1 MQTRQLRWRERQGLG
16 RRQFYL
22 REIWRFEY
30 TPEEGIRGLMLGEIL
45 GTSMGDIWA
54 EEVLWR
60 FLLLRELCFES
71 PSLCGVVVRG
81 DCISGDIIVFL
92 GVEFAESLGVLA
104 ENVGVF
110 CSSSLTFLVSISNAG
125 RSLVAASGSMKSP
138 SSTAGIS
145 TSRSALDE
153 N

>member
-1 MQTRQLRWRERQGLG
+1 M
-16 RRQFYL
+16 
-22 REIWRFEY
+22 I
-30 TPEEGIRGLMLGEIL
+30 LGEIL

-92 GVEFAESLGVLA
+92 GVEFAESFGVLA
-104 ENVGVF
+104 ENVGV
-110 CSSSLTFLVSISNAG
+110 L
-125 RSLVAASGSMKSP
+125 
-138 SSTAGIS
+138 
-145 TSRSALDE
+145 
-153 N
+153 